1 MPVVAIDLIFGVFV
15 LAIGFAMGW
24 WLHSRGWQMV
34 QPQAADEVKQ
44 AREVLGRLHELATR
58 VATDV
63 GAHSDRVEAINEQL
77 NAAEGNEP
85 DAVVQAVAQLIEA
98 NSRMQGQLGS
108 AQERLKEQAELVEQH
123 AKAARTDALT
133 GLANRRAFDE
143 EMQER
148 LQRHE
153 KQGETFSVIIFDVDH
168 FKKFNDTY
176 GHQAGDDVLRLM
188 GELLHAAA
196 RKGDFVARY
205 GGEEF
210 AMILPRTP
218 VAEASLSADRVRQRI
233 AEHGFRCDGQNL
245 RVTASLGV
253 AQVFLGETI
262 THLVDRA
269 DAALYAAKEAGRN
282 QVYWHDGTDV
292 HPLRRP
298 EVKPALPEK
307 AMPTAAAERQPS
319 RQPEKEE
326 PALDEG
332 KTMIGQIR
340 MSNRTEFCII
350 LARRLAEW
358 RRGGATPSVIMIRID
373 DFPEILRQFGARA
386 GGMALKATAQFLN
399 AAIRDMD
406 LVGHY
411 ETATF
416 AVLFPGTWLA
426 NVIAI
431 AERLRDAIAKCSMP
445 TDRGQLKF
453 TVSVGGAK
461 AMETDDTKRLLQRAE
476 ESLDAAHESGGN
488 CSMFH
493 NGAWSET
500 VSAAMERTE
509 PLTETHDAPRRSP
522 NHDAPQHI
530 DAPISQ
536 NRARLT

>member
-1 MPVVAIDLIFGVFV
+1 MPVVAIDLLFGVFV
-15 LAIGFAMGW
+15 LAIGIAFGW
-24 WLHSRGWQMV
+24 WLRSRGQQV
-34 QPQAADEVKQ
+34 TQPAPSSEVKQ

-63 GAHSDRVEAINEQL
+63 GAHSHRVEAINERL
-77 NAAEGNEP
+77 HAADGGEP
-85 DAVVQAVAQLIEA
+85 DAVVQAVTQLIEA

-143 EMQER
+143 EMQNR
-148 LQRHE
+148 LQRHQ

-188 GELLHAAA
+188 GSLLRAAA
-196 RKGDFVARY
+196 RKDDIVARY

-210 AMILPRTP
+210 AMILPNTP
-218 VAEASLSADRVRQRI
+218 VAEASRSADRVRRRI
-233 AEHGFRCDGQNL
+233 ADHGFHCEGKEL
-245 RVTASLGV
+245 RVTVSLGV
-253 AQVFLGETI
+253 AQVFHGEAI
-262 THLVDRA
+262 THLIDRA
-269 DAALYAAKEAGRN
+269 DAALYAAKEAGRDR
-282 QVYWHDGTDV
+282 VYWHDGTDV
-292 HPLRRP
+292 HPLHKP
-298 EVKPALPEK
+298 ENAPVTTVEQAPATTISTLRQVEMPPKSELRTKERSSEAECEAPESTDG
-307 AMPTAAAERQPS
+307 MTV
-319 RQPEKEE
+319 
-326 PALDEG
+326 
-332 KTMIGQIR
+332 IGQVT
-340 MSNRTEFCII
+340 MSCRTAFCII
-350 LARRLAEW
+350 LARRFAEW

-373 DFPEILRQFGARA
+373 DFPGIVAQYGERA
-386 GGMALKATAQFLN
+386 GCLALKATAQFLN

-406 LVGHY
+406 LVGHFDA
-411 ETATF
+411 ATF

-426 NVIAI
+426 NVIGV

-445 TDRGQLKF
+445 TEHGQLKF

-461 AMETDDTKRLLQRAE
+461 ATEADDAKRLLERAV
-476 ESLDAAHESGGN
+476 ESLDTAHEAGGN

-509 PLTETHDAPRRSP
+509 
-522 NHDAPQHI
+522 Q
-530 DAPISQ
+530 
-536 NRARLT
+536 

>member
-1 MPVVAIDLIFGVFV
+1 MPIVAIDLLFGTFV
-15 LAIGFAMGW
+15 LAIGFAFGW
-24 WLHSRGWQMV
+24 WLRSRGG
-34 QPQAADEVKQ
+34 QAAHPVPNDEVKQ

-63 GAHSDRVEAINEQL
+63 GAHSHRVEAINEQL
-77 NAAEGNEP
+77 HAAGDGEP

-143 EMQER
+143 EMQNR
-148 LQRHE
+148 LQRHR
-153 KQGETFSVIIFDVDH
+153 KSGETFSIIMFDVDH
-168 FKKFNDTY
+168 FKTFNDTY

-188 GELLHAAA
+188 GQLLRAAA
-196 RKGDFVARY
+196 RKDDIVARY

-210 AMILPRTP
+210 AMILPNTP
-218 VAEASLSADRVRQRI
+218 VTEASRSADRVRKRI
-233 AEHGFRCDGQNL
+233 ADHGFQCEGKEL

-253 AQVFLGETI
+253 AQVFHSEAI
-262 THLVDRA
+262 THLIDRA
-269 DAALYAAKEAGRN
+269 DAALYAAKEAGRDR
-282 QVYWHDGTDV
+282 VYWHDGTDV
-292 HPLRRP
+292 HPLHKP
-298 EVKPALPEK
+298 ETAPDTTVGQEPV
-307 AMPTAAAERQPS
+307 PTAPIPRQGETPKGKLRTEERSEGAEC
-319 RQPEKEE
+319 EE
-326 PALDEG
+326 PERMDG
-332 KTMIGQIR
+332 KTVIGQVT
-340 MSNRTEFCII
+340 MSCRTAFCII

-373 DFPEILRQFGARA
+373 DFPNLVAQYGERA
-386 GGMALKATAQFLN
+386 GTLTLKATAQFLN

-411 ETATF
+411 DTATF

-426 NVIAI
+426 NVIGI

-445 TDRGQLKF
+445 TEHGQLKF

-461 AMETDDTKRLLQRAE
+461 ALETDDAKRLLERAT
-476 ESLDAAHESGGN
+476 ESLDAAHDSGGN

-500 VSAAMERTE
+500 VSAVMERTK
-509 PLTETHDAPRRSP
+509 
-522 NHDAPQHI
+522 Q
-530 DAPISQ
+530 
-536 NRARLT
+536 